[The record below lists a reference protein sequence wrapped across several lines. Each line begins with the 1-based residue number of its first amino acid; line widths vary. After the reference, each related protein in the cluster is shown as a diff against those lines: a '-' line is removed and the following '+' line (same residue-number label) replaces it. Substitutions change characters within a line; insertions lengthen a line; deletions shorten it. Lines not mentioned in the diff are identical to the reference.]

1 MLFPPETISDV
12 ASALAEFNRLAVL
25 HNVPRS
31 HIMVFATEAMRR
43 AANAA
48 QMLEAIAKAT
58 DGLGVHILEPS
69 VETLFGA
76 IMGSRSSLNQVHG
89 AMFLDLGGGSVQM
102 TWVDTSMEDYEIKS
116 ASAGNSMPF
125 GAARLTRILEQG
137 APEVHATE
145 IENLNSMMADAYSN
159 LCRTFPKL
167 RSIKDAHDR
176 GEDASV
182 DVYMCGGG
190 FRGYGSMLMH
200 HDDTTPYPI
209 PSIGTYTV
217 NGAAFKRTTEL
228 RDANKAYDGKVFGM
242 SRRRRGQ
249 FDAISTVIESF
260 IATVPNIRTVTFCKG
275 SNRDGA
281 LMMLLP
287 REIRE
292 SNPLEVLPD
301 LDDKEKRTS
310 LVVTEKLREAIP
322 EEAVLNNVSTV
333 LSDGLH
339 MLFAPQLWN
348 RSGHEPDTNAS
359 YALHNAI
366 SRDSDAP
373 GLTHIARAT
382 LGLTLAAR
390 WGLSFCPADA
400 QLAKGLR
407 SILERQHPDAVFWS
421 QYIGAVS
428 KIVTSV
434 LPTRPL
440 DIDEFHKAIRQVST
454 FINS

>member
-1 MLFPPETISDV
+1 MLFPPETISEV
-12 ASALAEFNRLAVL
+12 ASALARFNHLAML

-43 AANAA
+43 ASNAA
-48 QMLEAIAKAT
+48 QMLDAIARAT
-58 DGLGVHILEPS
+58 DGLRVHVLEPA

-76 IMGSRSSLNQVHG
+76 VMGSRSSLNQVHG

-102 TWVDTSMEDYEIKS
+102 TWVDTSLDDYEIKS
-116 ASAGNSMPF
+116 ATAGISMPF
-125 GAARLTRILEQG
+125 GAAKLTRILEQG
-137 APEVHATE
+137 VPALHSTE
-145 IENLNSMMADAYSN
+145 IDNLGSMMADAYSN
-159 LCRTFPKL
+159 LCRSFPKL
-167 RSIKDAHDR
+167 QAIKDAYDR

-190 FRGYGSMLMH
+190 FRGYGNMLMH
-200 HDDTTPYPI
+200 HDDTAPYPI

-217 NGAAFKRTTEL
+217 DGAAFKRPAEL
-228 RDANKAYDGKVFGM
+228 RYANKTYDGKVFGM

-260 IATVPNIRTVTFCKG
+260 IATMPNIRTVTFCKG

-287 REIRE
+287 KNIRE
-292 SNPLEVLPD
+292 SNPLESLTNFDV
-301 LDDKEKRTS
+301 KEWEYS
-310 LVVTEKLREAIP
+310 HAVTKILLQAIP
-322 EEAVLNNVSTV
+322 KGVHLTDISTV
-333 LSDGLH
+333 LSGGLDV
-339 MLFAPQLWN
+339 LFVTQLWS
-348 RSGHEPDTNAS
+348 RAGHEPDTNAS

-390 WGLSFCPADA
+390 WSLSFCPADA
-400 QLAKGLR
+400 QLAQGLR
-407 SILERQHPDAVFWS
+407 SILARQHSEAVFWS
-421 QYIGAVS
+421 QYIGAIS
-428 KIVTSV
+428 KVITSV
-434 LPTRPL
+434 LPVRPN
-440 DIDEFHKAIRQVST
+440 DIHKLNDKIR
-454 FINS
+454 